1 MLIISDLFIVLC
13 ALYCQADEG
22 LVLKHV
28 RLSLPLSYRPCL
40 RLWGSAGCCVV
51 N

>member
-22 LVLKHV
+22 LVHV
-28 RLSLPLSYRPCL
+28 WDCGAVQAAVWLTDVFPELD
-40 RLWGSAGCCVV
+40 
-51 N
+51 